1 MSDPYQQPMYCYNHP
16 KRETLLRCNQCDRP
30 MCTSCAVHTPTGYRC
45 KECVRGQQKIFDTA
59 QWWDYPLAVV
69 TAGVLA
75 FVSTYL
81 ARIAGFFMLILAPVA
96 GIIIAEAVRRILKK
110 RRSKRLPIITAS
122 AAFLGAM
129 LPTLSVIVVS
139 LLFSGQVSGQ
149 GQGTYILSSLVSII
163 WPVIFAL
170 LVSSSVYFRL
180 KGIRV

>member
-1 MSDPYQQPMYCYNHP
+1 MSDSYQQPMYCYNHP
-16 KRETLLRCNQCDRP
+16 KRETLLRCNQCERP

-59 QWWDYPLAVV
+59 RWWDYPLAVI

-110 RRSKRLPIITAS
+110 RRSKNLPIITAV

-129 LPTLSVIVVS
+129 LPTLST
-139 LLFSGQVSGQ
+139 LFLMMVFSGQ
-149 GQGTYILSSLVSII
+149 GQAANLLSGLVSMI

-170 LVSSSVYFRL
+170 LVSSSIYFRL